1 MAHSNANN
9 VRLSV
14 AFLQWNAS
22 ASVLISY
29 FIPVLNILR
38 NPEYIFNTQ
47 NEQVNQL
54 MLFFIIYYYYYLLQ
68 GGCVLIVFVCV
79 NIILSVNTITQKP
92 LNKFR

>member
-1 MAHSNANN
+1 MAHSNADN

-47 NEQVNQL
+47 NEQVNNAA
-54 MLFFIIYYYYYLLQ
+54 FRPYVT
-68 GGCVLIVFVCV
+68 CVER
-79 NIILSVNTITQKP
+79 SQ
-92 LNKFR
+92 

>member
-1 MAHSNANN
+1 MAHSNADN

-47 NEQVNQL
+47 NEQSTNGFVHH
-54 MLFFIIYYYYYLLQ
+54 LLLLLLPPS
-68 GGCVLIVFVCV
+68 GRLCFW
-79 NIILSVNTITQKP
+79 
-92 LNKFR
+92 

>member
-1 MAHSNANN
+1 MAHSNADN

-14 AFLQWNAS
+14 AFLQWNTS
-22 ASVLISY
+22 ASVLIGY

-54 MLFFIIYYYYYLLQ
+54 MVLFIIYYYYYYLLQ
-68 GGCVLIVFVCV
+68 GGCVFVSICV
-79 NIILSVNTITQKP
+79 CEYHSVCKHNNSKT
-92 LNKFR
+92 FE